1 MYYGAISTDI
11 RKSSTNW
18 NLFPEWM
25 QKAVN
30 YTNNITEYVFDD
42 TNRFNGIIL
51 PNSPEGDAYT
61 FYYQHENKDELIK
74 GMRTVA
80 SVLQLAL
87 LEARK
92 QNDIAMTPDEIKR
105 KLEDEIRAEYDK
117 NDKKMNKKIQDYL
130 DIIDKLD
137 NPDYNYIGKIFIRI
151 GIAISSKK
159 PDEYHYKGKTSYR
172 GSVIDLSEEAE
183 RQAPWHVNAEG
194 LDHAFG
200 EYENGKVKTKG
211 IQDADGSSARYMK
224 SNWFVYENVMKRR
237 EYTVDK
243 SKSGLVVFVGYTYG
257 ITDEMMTNYPHM
269 FNLRRNEFKRLHD
282 ETNDVIGNS
291 YLIKVK
297 RDSSSMYYIPNESK
311 NGMFTYAKYVSF
323 FNKCSTLLSM
333 LPTGSSIGI
342 CYSGPTDG
350 NLNVIRKDGKIIDI
364 FGPSVNMAARMEN
377 VDFKYPTSVGE
388 TVSFDHHNRISFATW
403 EEWQILKMIN
413 SKNTSKAK
421 IDNSQATTVTEPY
434 RVDKVPLELL
444 NAGYGNFIHI
454 LSKRLHGSSGFKI
467 GDRIRYKG
475 RRGTYLYGTI
485 HYIDPINAIIE
496 LDDNKKL
503 THEIRVRM
511 IEKVPRD
518 HIPDE
523 LLQIIAN
530 KPSVGINVN
539 VKL

>member
-30 YTNNITEYVFDD
+30 YTNNITEFVFND
-42 TNRFNGIIL
+42 TNLFNGIIL

-61 FYYQHENKDELIK
+61 FYYQHENEDELIN

-80 SVLQLAL
+80 TVLQLAL
-87 LEARK
+87 LEARN
-92 QNDIAMTPDEIKR
+92 QNHIAMTPDEIKA

-117 NDKKMNKKIQDYL
+117 NNKNMNKKIQDYL
-130 DIIDKLD
+130 EIIDKLD
-137 NPDYNYIGKIFIRI
+137 KQEYNYIGNIFIRI

-172 GSVIDLSEEAE
+172 GGVIDMSEEAE
-183 RQAPWHVNAEG
+183 RQAPWHINAKG
-194 LDHAFG
+194 LSYAFG
-200 EYENGKVKTKG
+200 EYENGKVKKKLL
-211 IQDADGSSARYMK
+211 QDDGSIAKYIK
-224 SNWFVYENVMKRR
+224 SKWFVFENVMKRR

-243 SKSGLVVFVGYTYG
+243 SQSGLVVFVGYTYG

-269 FNLRRNEFKRLHD
+269 FNLRRNEFKKLHD
-282 ETNDVIGNS
+282 ETNDVIGNN

-297 RDSSSMYYIPNESK
+297 RDSSSMYYIPNESPR
-311 NGMFTYAKYVSF
+311 FTHAKYVSF

-342 CYSGPTDG
+342 CYSGSKDG
-350 NLNVIRKDGKIIDI
+350 NLNVIRKDGRIIDI
-364 FGPSVNMAARMEN
+364 FGPSVNMAARMES

-388 TVSFDHHNRISFATW
+388 TVSFDHHNRISFGCW
-403 EEWQILKMIN
+403 EERQIEKMIGSSN
-413 SKNTSKAK
+413 NKKGS
-421 IDNSQATTVTEPY
+421 DATIVTEPY
-434 RVDKVPLELL
+434 RIDKVPLELL

-454 LSKRLHGSSGFKI
+454 LSKRLHGSTGFKI

-475 RRGTYLYGTI
+475 SRGTYLYGKI
-485 HYIDPINAIIE
+485 HYIDPINATIE
-496 LDDNKKL
+496 LDDNNKL

-518 HIPDE
+518 NIPDE
-523 LLQIIAN
+523 LKEIIAN
-530 KPSVGINVN
+530 KPSVGIKVG

>member
-30 YTNNITEYVFDD
+30 YTNNITEFVFND
-42 TNRFNGIIL
+42 TNLFNGIIL

-61 FYYQHENKDELIK
+61 FYYQHENKDELCE
-74 GMRTVA
+74 GMRMIA

-87 LEARK
+87 LEARN
-92 QNDIAMTPDEIKR
+92 QNHIAMTPDEIKA
-105 KLEDEIRAEYDK
+105 KLEDEIRVEYDK
-117 NDKKMNKKIQDYL
+117 DKNMNKKIQDYL
-130 DIIDKLD
+130 DIIGKLD
-137 NPDYNYIGKIFIRI
+137 KQKYNYIGNIFIRI

-172 GSVIDLSEEAE
+172 GGVIEMSEEAE

-200 EYENGKVKTKG
+200 EYENGKVETKG
-211 IQDADGSSARYMK
+211 IQDDGSIARYIK
-224 SNWFVYENVMKRR
+224 SKWFVFENVMKRR

-243 SKSGLVVFVGYTYG
+243 SQSGLVVFVGYTYG

-269 FNLRRNEFKRLHD
+269 FNLRRNEFKKLHD
-282 ETNDVIGNS
+282 ETNDVIGNN

-297 RDSSSMYYIPNESK
+297 RDSSSMYYIPNKSRI
-311 NGMFTYAKYVSF
+311 FTHARYVSF

-342 CYSGPTDG
+342 CYSGSKDG
-350 NLNVIRKDGKIIDI
+350 NLNVIRQDGKIIDI
-364 FGPSVNMAARMEN
+364 FGPSVNMAARMESM
-377 VDFKYPTSVGE
+377 DFKYPTSVGE
-388 TVSFDHHNRISFATW
+388 TVSFDHHNRISFGTW
-403 EEWQILKMIN
+403 EEWQIEKMIG
-413 SKNTSKAK
+413 SKVSSKAK
-421 IDNSQATTVTEPY
+421 KEGSEATMVTEPY

-444 NAGYGNFIHI
+444 NGGYGSFIHI
-454 LSKRLHGSSGFKI
+454 LSKRLHGSTGFKI
-467 GDRIRYKG
+467 GDHVRYKG
-475 RRGTYLYGTI
+475 RRGIYFYGKI
-485 HYIDPINAIIE
+485 MYIDPINAKIE
-496 LDDNKKL
+496 LDDTKKL
-503 THEIRVRM
+503 THELRVR
-511 IEKVPRD
+511 ILEKVPRD